1 MLLKGLLAYSLPRLV
16 LTQFPFGIE
25 FVILPH
31 FLQLHI
37 YIYIYVY
44 TLCAHE
50 RIFSLYWYV
59 SLMIIYAH

>member
-25 FVILPH
+25 FVCYSPSL
-31 FLQLHI
+31 FTVA